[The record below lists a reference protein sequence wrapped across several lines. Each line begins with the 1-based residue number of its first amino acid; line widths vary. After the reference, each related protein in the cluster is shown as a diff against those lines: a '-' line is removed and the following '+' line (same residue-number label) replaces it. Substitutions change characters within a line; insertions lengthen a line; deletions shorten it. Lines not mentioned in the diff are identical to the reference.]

1 LRTVKL
7 TAFFYQTF
15 YSLKKIKEI
24 YMITIPQILL
34 LLLVFGLFAATFWAC
49 FVSTEGPLRI
59 ASLLARLR
67 LLKVKYETDTPV
79 DPQEE
84 RRVMEELQN
93 DIKAS
98 YSKEVISENKEL
110 RALFLFNCGF
120 INGKIRTP
128 GTDNKTGWL
137 QYGAL
142 MNDFNDRY
150 FALRGNRDLQP
161 Q

>member
-1 LRTVKL
+1 
-7 TAFFYQTF
+7 
-15 YSLKKIKEI
+15 
-24 YMITIPQILL
+24 MITIPQIFL

-59 ASLLARLR
+59 ASLLARLN
-67 LLKVKYETDTPV
+67 LLKRKYETDTPV

-150 FALRGNRDLQP
+150 FAGRGNGDLQP

>member
-1 LRTVKL
+1 
-7 TAFFYQTF
+7 
-15 YSLKKIKEI
+15 
-24 YMITIPQILL
+24 MITIPQIFL
-34 LLLVFGLFAATFWAC
+34 LLLVFGLFMATFWAC
-49 FVSTEGPLRI
+49 FFSTEGQSRI
-59 ASLLARLR
+59 ASLLARLN
-67 LLKVKYETDTPV
+67 LLKIKYESHTPV

-98 YSKEVISENKEL
+98 CSKKVISENEEL

-120 INGKIRTP
+120 INAKIKTP
-128 GTDNKTGWL
+128 GADNKTGWL

-150 FALRGNRDLQP
+150 FAGRGNGDLQP